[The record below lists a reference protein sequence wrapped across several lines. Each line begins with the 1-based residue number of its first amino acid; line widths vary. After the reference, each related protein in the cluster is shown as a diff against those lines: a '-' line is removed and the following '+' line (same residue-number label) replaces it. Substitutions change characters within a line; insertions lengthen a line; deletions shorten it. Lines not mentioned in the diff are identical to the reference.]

1 MTAHCFVQSAEQT
14 EHIRVNMLNPYSL
27 CAQASHFLA
36 FDTNTR
42 TSDSR
47 CIIKIKKRHFTCTL
61 CFRLACGIISFI
73 VNYFVYFAYLPK

>member
-1 MTAHCFVQSAEQT
+1 MMTAHCFVQSVEQT

-42 TSDSR
+42 TSDST
-47 CIIKIKKRHFTCTL
+47 CIPKIKKAFYSYSV
-61 CFRLACGIISFI
+61 F
-73 VNYFVYFAYLPK
+73 